1 MEATNKA
8 LKVELSEEKQM
19 RQDKEQE
26 VGQFST
32 ILLKSLSRQLQ
43 LVYFVKSKRAFLSR
57 IAKDHI
63 QIQKEKEKIYLSLIY
78 VLHKT

>member
-1 MEATNKA
+1 MEAKNKA
-8 LKVELSEEKQM
+8 LEEELSEEKQM

-26 VGQFST
+26 VGLFST
-32 ILLKSLSRQLQ
+32 ILLKSLSRQLH

-63 QIQKEKEKIYLSLIY
+63 QIQKEKEKI
-78 VLHKT
+78 

>member
-1 MEATNKA
+1 MEAKNKA
-8 LKVELSEEKQM
+8 LEVELSEEKQM

-57 IAKDHI
+57 IAQDRI
-63 QIQKEKEKIYLSLIY
+63 EIQKEKEKI
-78 VLHKT
+78 

>member
-1 MEATNKA
+1 MEAKNKA
-8 LKVELSEEKQM
+8 LEVDLSAEKQM

-32 ILLKSLSRQLQ
+32 ILLKSLYRDNSNSLT
-43 LVYFVKSKRAFLSR
+43 FVKPKRAFLSR

-63 QIQKEKEKIYLSLIY
+63 QIQKEKEKI
-78 VLHKT
+78 

>member
-1 MEATNKA
+1 MEAKNKA
-8 LKVELSEEKQM
+8 LEVELSEEKQM

-26 VGQFST
+26 VGLFST
-32 ILLKSLSRQLQ
+32 ILLKSISRQLH

-63 QIQKEKEKIYLSLIY
+63 QIQKEKEKI
-78 VLHKT
+78 

>member
-1 MEATNKA
+1 MEAKNKA
-8 LKVELSEEKQM
+8 LEVDLSAEKQM

-26 VGQFST
+26 VGELST

-43 LVYFVKSKRAFLSR
+43 LLYFVKSKRAFSSR

-63 QIQKEKEKIYLSLIY
+63 QIQKEKQKI
-78 VLHKT
+78 

>member
-1 MEATNKA
+1 MEAKNKA
-8 LKVELSEEKQM
+8 LEVDLSAEKQM

-26 VGQFST
+26 VGELST

-43 LVYFVKSKRAFLSR
+43 LLYFVKSKRAFLSR

-63 QIQKEKEKIYLSLIY
+63 QIQKEKQKI
-78 VLHKT
+78 

>member
-1 MEATNKA
+1 MEAKNKA
-8 LKVELSEEKQM
+8 LEVDLSEEKQM

-63 QIQKEKEKIYLSLIY
+63 HIQKEKEKIYLSLIY